1 MEVDEEFYIRQEIEV
16 IFQEVGLEIEAFLI
30 IERSLFIE
38 VVVYLGKYKL
48 NIFRS
53 VNDTIW
59 YVYYI
64 YIGVNLWYIN
74 INKLKVKSGL
84 NVKLKD
90 ILEHK
95 KRYDI

>member
-30 IERSLFIE
+30 IERSLFID
-38 VVVYLGKYKL
+38 VVVYLGKY
-48 NIFRS
+48 
-53 VNDTIW
+53 T
-59 YVYYI
+59 
-64 YIGVNLWYIN
+64 
-74 INKLKVKSGL
+74 
-84 NVKLKD
+84 LKD